1 MLQNALGGNSK
12 TIMIAAI
19 SPADVNFEES
29 YSTLLYAN
37 QVKSI
42 KNKAKINENPKDKF
56 IRELR
61 EENERLKNMIENKQT
76 GPHQNYDGKALLIN
90 LNDDPFLT
98 GKLKHIVNDGMN
110 VVGKPKAGLKTD
122 IPIQGLGVVPD
133 QNKISYDEKSGIM
146 YIHPNENPKK
156 NKTLVN
162 GKLLTSDT

>member
-1 MLQNALGGNSK
+1 
-12 TIMIAAI
+12 MIAAI

-61 EENERLKNMIENKQT
+61 EENEWLKNMIQNKQST
-76 GPHQNYDGKALLIN
+76 SNNLDGKALLIN

-98 GKLKHIVNDGMN
+98 GKLKHVINDGMN
-110 VVGKPKAGLKTD
+110 VCGKPWAGVRTD
-122 IPIQGLGVVPD
+122 IPI
-133 QNKISYDEKSGIM
+133 
-146 YIHPNENPKK
+146 
-156 NKTLVN
+156 
-162 GKLLTSDT
+162 